1 MAPESDV
8 DTLKPTS
15 RSPFWPRFWHTRTLL
30 RGARV
35 CCHMDRLGLLGLA
48 AFIIIV
54 VGLWN
59 WMIRTSL
66 ERHMAEDSWL
76 APFASA
82 AARFW

>member
-1 MAPESDV
+1 
-8 DTLKPTS
+8 
-15 RSPFWPRFWHTRTLL
+15 
-30 RGARV
+30 
-35 CCHMDRLGLLGLA
+35 MDRLGLLGLA